1 MRESILLYFLV
12 TWRVLHF
19 DVLRCR
25 PAFDE
30 EKLKLRRSF
39 CNNIASVLEL
49 ITLKILVPSAKA
61 ATFEFTMEEDRSLV
75 YKRKSSGPRMEPCG
89 TPVSLIVLS
98 MLHREQ

>member
-1 MRESILLYFLV
+1 V

-25 PAFDE
+25 PALDDE
-30 EKLKLRRSF
+30 ELKLRRSF

-49 ITLKILVPSAKA
+49 ITLKILVSSAKA

-89 TPVSLIVLS
+89 TQGIKVL
-98 MLHREQ
+98 LY